1 MPVYPVVFE
10 PPALTGRYPNMAR
23 HDGAL
28 WERYLKTSAHLW
40 RGVAYDVRLG
50 GQEIQDPQATP
61 AEKEMW
67 LANTAERIDV
77 VADRGDEH
85 WVIEIRP
92 NAKLGALGSA
102 IGYVL
107 LGQREPWTTLPL
119 VPAVLTDNIS
129 ADVRWVADQLGVQ
142 VIIVPAEPERV
153 L

>member
-1 MPVYPVVFE
+1 MSVDPVVFE

-28 WERYLKTSAHLW
+28 WERYLKHSAHLW
-40 RGVAYDVRLG
+40 RGVSYDIRLG
-50 GQEIQDPQATP
+50 GQEIADPEADET
-61 AEKEMW
+61 EKYMW
-67 LANTAERIDV
+67 RKNTAERIDV
-77 VADRGDEH
+77 VGDRGDEH

-119 VPAVLTDNIS
+119 VPAVLTDNCS
-129 ADVRWVADQLGVQ
+129 ADFRWVADQLGVQ
-142 VIIVPAEPERV
+142 VIIVPDDPERI

>member
-1 MPVYPVVFE
+1 VSVDPVVFE

-28 WERYLKTSAHLW
+28 WERYLKHAADLW
-40 RGVAYDVRLG
+40 LGVCYDIRLG
-50 GQEIQDPQATP
+50 GRDTVDPNATED
-61 AEKEMW
+61 EKYMW
-67 LANTAERIDV
+67 RVNTAERIDV
-77 VADRGDEH
+77 VGARSTEH

-107 LGQREPWTTLPL
+107 LAQREPWTTLPL
-119 VPAVLTDNIS
+119 VPAVLTDNCS
-129 ADVRWVADQLGVQ
+129 PDFRWVADQLGVQ
-142 VIIVPAEPERV
+142 VIIVPEELPRV